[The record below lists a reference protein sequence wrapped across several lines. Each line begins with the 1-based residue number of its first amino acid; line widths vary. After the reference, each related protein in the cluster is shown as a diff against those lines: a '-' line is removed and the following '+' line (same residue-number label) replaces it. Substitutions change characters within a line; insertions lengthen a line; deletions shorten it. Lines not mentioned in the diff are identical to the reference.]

1 MIMALMPDSSFVNNV
16 LNEAAGVITLWIP
29 CIVALGL
36 EVAAVILARGKRNEV
51 VDSKKTI
58 TISKSE
64 YDALVNE
71 NKELKKKIEELSK

>member
-1 MIMALMPDSSFVNNV
+1 MKL
-16 LNEAAGVITLWIP
+16 L
-29 CIVALGL
+29 IV
-36 EVAAVILARGKRNEV
+36 
-51 VDSKKTI
+51 KKTI